1 MVVRPTIGSAIVR
14 LLKGDYIF
22 SNKVKENKK
31 RKKISDASNYIGLT
45 ELYDNHEP
53 RDDTPNYI
61 DLTKFDDNHEPSDDA
76 PDLRLFQFN
85 CLFNVQRGLTKFDD
99 NHEPSEDAP
108 NYIDLTELE
117 NNIKYKLNNIDLT
130 KMGNIH
136 EPSKEGAPDYIDLT
150 EFDDNL
156 TIQNSIKHKVF
167 QLYKRCTRI
176 HSLKILLNNSPPI
189 FEKLK
194 VYYKNHFRFDDVKRC
209 ICGLYHTS
217 SKNFHRHNGKITI
230 NKQSWSTN
238 EILSLDIIF
247 EYFKIQQFY
256 CDVDGILKTFPYK
269 ISPP

>member
-85 CLFNVQRGLTKFDD
+85 
-99 NHEPSEDAP
+99 
-108 NYIDLTELE
+108 YLTELE

-167 QLYKRCTRI
+167 QLVKKLDAEKYKIILKIIELKENDKCTRI

-189 FEKLK
+189 FEKL
-194 VYYKNHFRFDDVKRC
+194 NHFRFDDVKRC